1 MSISQKNQRV
11 WKWMLITFLGVMNA
25 DKRGLQDLPSGSVVK
40 NLPCNAGDMGLIP
53 GQGTKNPQTASN

>member
-1 MSISQKNQRV
+1 MV
-11 WKWMLITFLGVMNA
+11 ITFLGVMNA